1 MGRRARAI
9 LPPIVW
15 GAVFLGAW
23 EWFVKWRNIK
33 PYLLSPPSRIWSW
46 LRVNRRFV
54 IDAANVTG
62 ANALIGLVVGAL
74 LGLSVA
80 LLAQRFR
87 AVRDLI
93 SPLSAALNTMPIV
106 ALGPVFY
113 NMFGTTSDVA
123 RRAVVALVVFFPVF
137 VNVLKGL
144 TQVDPIHE
152 ELMRS
157 YAAGESQILRRVRMP
172 NAMPFLLT
180 GLRISASLAVIAAV
194 VVEYFGGPQSGLGQ
208 KTASAMKQS
217 LTANGWAYIFA
228 ACLLGLAFYAVALV
242 IERFAVPWQTRRSA
256 PSP

>member
-1 MGRRARAI
+1 MMARRMRSL
-9 LPPIVW
+9 LPPILW
-15 GAVFLGAW
+15 GVLFLVAW
-23 EWFVKWRNIK
+23 EQFVKWRRIK
-33 PYLLSPPSRIWSW
+33 PYLLSPPSRIWAW
-46 LRVNRRFV
+46 LKLNRRFV
-54 IDAANVTG
+54 IQAAKVTG
-62 ANALIGLVVGAL
+62 MNAFIGLVLGAL
-74 LGLSVA
+74 LGIAVA
-80 LLAQRFR
+80 LVCQRFR
-87 AVRDLI
+87 SARHLI
-93 SPLSAALNTMPIV
+93 TPLSAALNTMPIV

-113 NMFGTTSDVA
+113 NMFGTTSDIA

-157 YAAGESQILRRVRMP
+157 YAAGDAQMLRRVRVP

-180 GLRISASLAVIAAV
+180 GLRLAASLAVIAAV

-228 ACLLGLAFYAVALV
+228 ACLLGLAFYAAALV
-242 IERFAVPWQTRRSA
+242 LERVAMPWQVRRA
-256 PSP
+256 AQ